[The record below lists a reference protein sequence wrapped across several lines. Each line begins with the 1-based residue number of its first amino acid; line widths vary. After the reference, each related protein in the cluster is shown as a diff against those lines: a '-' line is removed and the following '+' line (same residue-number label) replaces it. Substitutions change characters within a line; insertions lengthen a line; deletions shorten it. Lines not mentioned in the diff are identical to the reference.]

1 MSDGPASEGTT
12 DEQPGAG
19 AKGAQVTGARS
30 APAPELPRRAFARG
44 VRLASL
50 PAGFAGRTA
59 IGLGKRL
66 GGASA
71 EAVAAEM
78 QARTAEQLFAVLGQ
92 LKGGAMKVGQ
102 AMSIFEAAL
111 PEDVAGPYRAMLTRL
126 QDSAPPL
133 PAATVHAVLA
143 RELGPGWRSS
153 FTSFDDT
160 PVAAA
165 SIGQVHRG
173 TWADGRR
180 VAVKVQYPGAAEAL
194 VADIT
199 QVSRVARLTGGW
211 IPGVELGPI
220 LAEMRERLVEEL
232 DYTVEAASQRAFADA
247 FRGDEDFVV
256 PDVVASTERVIVSE
270 WLDGEPLS
278 TLIAGGTQ
286 EQRDVASRRYL
297 EFLLLGP
304 AEVGLLHADPHP
316 GNFRLTP
323 DGRFGILDFGAVKRL
338 PDGMPPAVGR
348 LLGVALSDDAD
359 GVVTGLRE
367 EGFIKRSIELDGRQ
381 LLDYVS
387 PFLRPVLTETFTFDR
402 AWLRELFGHIND
414 VRTPTWAVGL
424 RLNLPREYVLIHRV
438 WLGGLG
444 VLCQLG
450 GTVACIDV
458 LEDHL
463 PGFADA

>member
-1 MSDGPASEGTT
+1 MN
-12 DEQPGAG
+12 
-19 AKGAQVTGARS
+19 
-30 APAPELPRRAFARG
+30 ELPRRALSRS

-59 IGLGKRL
+59 VGLGKRI
-66 GGASA
+66 GGAPA

-78 QARTAEQLFAVLGQ
+78 QARAAEQVFTVLGQ

-111 PEDVAGPYRAMLTRL
+111 PEDVAGPYRATLTKL

-133 PAATVHAVLA
+133 PAATVHAVLS
-143 RELGPGWRSS
+143 RELGPDWRDS
-153 FTSFDDT
+153 FAVFDDA

-173 TWADGRR
+173 TWSDGRA
-180 VAVKVQYPGAAEAL
+180 VAVKVQYPGAAQAL
-194 VADIT
+194 VSDIT
-199 QVSRVARLTGGW
+199 QVSRVARLAGGW
-211 IPGVELGPI
+211 MPGLELGPV
-220 LAEMRERLVEEL
+220 LAELKERLVEEL

-247 FRGDEDFVV
+247 FRDDPDFVV
-256 PDVVASTERVIVSE
+256 PEVLASTEKVIVSE

-278 TLIAGGTQ
+278 TVIASGTP
-286 EQRDVASRRYL
+286 EERDLASRRYL

-304 AEVGLLHADPHP
+304 SQAGLLHADPHP

-323 DGRFGILDFGAVKRL
+323 DGRFGVLDFGAVKRL

-359 GVVTGLRE
+359 GVVAGLRE
-367 EGFIKRSIELDGRQ
+367 EGFIKPSIDLDGRQ
-381 LLDYVS
+381 LLDYIS
-387 PFLRPVLTETFTFDR
+387 TFLRPLDTEEFTFDR
-402 AWLRELFGHIND
+402 AWLRELFSQIKD
-414 VRTPTWAVGL
+414 PRLPAWAIDL
-424 RLNLPREYVLIHRV
+424 KLNLPREYVLIHRV

-463 PGFADA
+463 PGFADS

>member
-1 MSDGPASEGTT
+1 MN
-12 DEQPGAG
+12 
-19 AKGAQVTGARS
+19 
-30 APAPELPRRAFARG
+30 ELPRRALSRG

-59 IGLGKRL
+59 VGLGKRI
-66 GGASA
+66 GGAPA

-78 QARTAEQLFAVLGQ
+78 QARTAEQLFSVLGQ

-111 PEDVAGPYRAMLTRL
+111 PEDVAGPYRAMLTKL

-143 RELGPGWRSS
+143 RELGEDWRDS
-153 FTSFDDT
+153 FTDFHDV

-173 TWADGRR
+173 TWSDGRA
-180 VAVKVQYPGAAEAL
+180 VAVKVQYPGAAQAL
-194 VADIT
+194 VSDIT
-199 QVSRVARLTGGW
+199 QVSRMARLTGSW
-211 IPGVELGPI
+211 LPGLELGPV
-220 LAEMRERLVEEL
+220 LAELKERLVEEL
-232 DYTVEAASQRAFADA
+232 DYTVEASSQRAFADA
-247 FRGDEDFVV
+247 FRGDPDFVV
-256 PDVVASTERVIVSE
+256 PEVLASTERVIVSE

-278 TLIAGGTQ
+278 TVIASGTQ
-286 EQRDVASRRYL
+286 EERDVAARRYL

-323 DGRFGILDFGAVKRL
+323 DGRFGVLDFGAVKRL
-338 PDGMPPAVGR
+338 PDGMPPQVGR

-359 GVVTGLRE
+359 GVVAGLRE
-367 EGFIKRSIELDGRQ
+367 EGFIKPSIDVDGRQ
-381 LLDYVS
+381 LLDLIAT
-387 PFLRPVLTETFTFDR
+387 FLRPLDSEEFTFDR
-402 AWLRELFGHIND
+402 AWLRELFAQIRD
-414 VRTPTWAVGL
+414 PKLPAWAVGL

-450 GTVACIDV
+450 GTVACIEV

-463 PGFADA
+463 PGFADPAGPAGA

>member
-1 MSDGPASEGTT
+1 MD
-12 DEQPGAG
+12 
-19 AKGAQVTGARS
+19 
-30 APAPELPRRAFARG
+30 ELPRRALQRG

-59 IGLGKRL
+59 VGLGKRL
-66 GGASA
+66 GGRPA

-78 QARTAEQLFAVLGQ
+78 QARTAEQLFTVLGQ

-111 PEDVAGPYRAMLTRL
+111 PEEVAAPYRATLTRL
-126 QDSAPPL
+126 QDSAPPM
-133 PAATVHAVLA
+133 PAATVHGVLA
-143 RELGPGWRSS
+143 RELGPGWRER
-153 FTSFDDT
+153 FAAFDDE

-173 TWADGRR
+173 TWQDGRP
-180 VAVKVQYPGAAEAL
+180 VAVKIQYPGAAQAL

-199 QVSRVARLTGGW
+199 QVSRVARLTGSW
-211 IPGVELGPI
+211 LPGLDLGPV
-220 LAEMRERLVEEL
+220 LAELKERLVEEL
-232 DYTVEAASQRAFADA
+232 DYTVEAASQRTFADA
-247 FRGDEDFVV
+247 FRDDPDFAV
-256 PDVVASTERVIVSE
+256 PEVLESTEKVIVSE

-278 TLIAGGTQ
+278 TVIREGSQ
-286 EQRDVASRRYL
+286 DERDLASRRYL

-304 AEVGLLHADPHP
+304 AETGLLHADPHP
-316 GNFRLTP
+316 GNFRLTR

-348 LLGVALSDDAD
+348 LLGVALSDDPD
-359 GVVTGLRE
+359 GVVAGLRE
-367 EGFIKRSIELDGRQ
+367 EGFIKPSIELDGRA

-387 PFLRPVLTETFTFDR
+387 TFLRPLDTELFTFDR
-402 AWLRELFGHIND
+402 AWLRELFAE
-414 VRTPTWAVGL
+414 VRDPRTTAWAVGL
-424 RLNLPREYVLIHRV
+424 KLNLPREYVLIHRV

-450 GTVACIDV
+450 GTVPCIEV

-463 PGFADA
+463 PGFADS

>member
-1 MSDGPASEGTT
+1 MD
-12 DEQPGAG
+12 DD
-19 AKGAQVTGARS
+19 
-30 APAPELPRRAFARG
+30 LPRRALSRS

-50 PAGFAGRTA
+50 PAGLAGRTA
-59 IGLGKRL
+59 LGLGKRL
-66 GGASA
+66 GGRSA

-111 PEDVAGPYRAMLTRL
+111 PEDVAGPYRAVLTRL

-133 PAATVHAVLA
+133 PAATVHAVLR
-143 RELGPGWRSS
+143 RELGSDWRSS
-153 FTSFDDT
+153 FVAFDDT

-165 SIGQVHRG
+165 SIGQVHRA
-173 TWADGRR
+173 TWSDGRD

-194 VADIT
+194 VSDIT
-199 QVSRVARLTGGW
+199 QVSRVARLAGGW
-211 IPGVELGPI
+211 LPGLELGPV
-220 LAEMRERLVEEL
+220 LAELRERLVEEL

-247 FRGDEDFVV
+247 FRGDAEIAV
-256 PDVVASTERVIVSE
+256 PEVLVGTEKVIVSE
-270 WLDGEPLS
+270 WLEGEPLS
-278 TLIAGGTQ
+278 AVVDHGTQ
-286 EQRDVASRRYL
+286 EQRDLASRRYL

-304 AEVGLLHADPHP
+304 SEVGLLHADPHP

-323 DGRFGILDFGAVKRL
+323 DGRFGVLDFGAVKRL

-348 LLGVALSDDAD
+348 LLGVALSDDPD
-359 GVVTGLRE
+359 GVVAGLRE
-367 EGFIKRSIELDGRQ
+367 EGFVKASIDLDGRQ
-381 LLDYVS
+381 LLDYVD
-387 PFLRPVLTETFTFDR
+387 PFLRPVHSETFTFDR
-402 AWLRELFGHIND
+402 SWLRELFGHIND
-414 VRTPTWAVGL
+414 PRTPGWAVGL

-450 GTVACIDV
+450 GTVPCIEV

-463 PGFADA
+463 PGFAD